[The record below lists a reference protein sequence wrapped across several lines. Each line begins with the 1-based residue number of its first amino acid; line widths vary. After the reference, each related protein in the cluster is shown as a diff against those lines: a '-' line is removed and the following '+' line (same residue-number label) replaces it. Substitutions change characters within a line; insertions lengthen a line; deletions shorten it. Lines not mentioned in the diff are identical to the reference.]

1 MIGTNKHHQACLG
14 EHRRE
19 CSGGAEVL
27 RCEQQASPG
36 LVRMMR
42 SALALQRQTRLI
54 LPDLLPNAASTAQ
67 EGSFTAFVPVMHK
80 KIMATPESWHLD
92 LF

>member
-1 MIGTNKHHQACLG
+1 MTGTNKHHQVCLG

-42 SALALQRQTRLI
+42 SALALRRQTRLI
-54 LPDLLPNAASTAQ
+54 FPDLLPNAASTAQ

-80 KIMATPESWHLD
+80 KSWQLPSPGI
-92 LF
+92 